1 MNVLLVVAL
10 GWSSAKMLDIS
21 SDRSFWWWTHLTA
34 DLLCLN
40 SKTAVFGKGQWTS
53 KTFTSTL
60 YQEDCSSIFCGEPTF
75 PLLCCEAEEETRAR
89 TSSQRAGSAAL
100 WHEGLVERSQ
110 TCPVPG
116 VCRADPLCHP
126 DSVHGRV
133 WDLLSRAGLCS
144 VSLQRLHSLLPGW
157 SSLGICSSWEQPGQT
172 WLDQSDQQC
181 GPFPVSLG
189 DYADERQHCSCS
201 HHDNH
206 GTWDITALRSVSAA
220 HLPQLVQSSAR
231 HPDHCGTFFSSWYSG
246 YQWNVPR
253 KEDIL
258 RLDIKK
264 KYFKL

>member
-1 MNVLLVVAL
+1 MNVLSGVAL
-10 GWSSAKMLDIS
+10 GWSSTQMLDIR
-21 SDRSFWWWTHLTA
+21 SDRSLLWWLRLTA
-34 DLLCLN
+34 DLLCIN
-40 SKTAVFGKGQWTS
+40 SKAAVFTRGQWTS
-53 KTFTSTL
+53 KTFTRTPF
-60 YQEDCSSIFCGEPTF
+60 QEDWDACISILCEEPTL
-75 PLLCCEAEEETRAR
+75 PLFCCEAEEATAVR

-116 VCRADPLCHP
+116 VCRADPFRHP

-157 SSLGICSSWEQPGQT
+157 SSLGICTSWEQPGQT
-172 WLDQSDQQC
+172 WLDKSDQQR

-206 GTWDITALRSVSAA
+206 GTWDITALWSVSAA
-220 HLPQLVQSSAR
+220 HLPQLVQSSAC
-231 HPDHCGTFFSSWYSG
+231 HPDHCGTFFSSWYSDN
-246 YQWNVPR
+246 QWNVPR
-253 KEDIL
+253 KENIHGL
-258 RLDIKK
+258 NI
-264 KYFKL
+264 